1 MRIFKTTWFDRFAA
15 KEAISDDELRSVVNE
30 LETGQPDANLG
41 GGVFK
46 MRLARP
52 GAGKSGGYRVVV
64 FFRAGERTFFVY
76 GFAKSDRGN
85 ISRRQLAEFKNAA
98 KIAFS
103 YTDAQLDERVKLKR
117 YLEIEGVSHE
127 TVS

>member
-30 LETGQPDANLG
+30 LEAGQPDANLG
-41 GGVFK
+41 GDVFK

-85 ISRRQLAEFKNAA
+85 LSRRQLKDFKTAA
-98 KIAFS
+98 KRSLA
-103 YTDAQLDERVKLKR
+103 YTDAQIDQLIKTHWFIEVK
-117 YLEIEGVSHE
+117 EE
-127 TVS
+127 T